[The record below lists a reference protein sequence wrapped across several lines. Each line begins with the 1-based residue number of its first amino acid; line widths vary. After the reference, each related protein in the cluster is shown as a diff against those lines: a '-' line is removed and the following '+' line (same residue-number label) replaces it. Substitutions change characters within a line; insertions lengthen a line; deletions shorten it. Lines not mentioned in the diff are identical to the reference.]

1 MIRDHIGELSIVQG
15 SNYRRTKVDTAQEQR
30 IEKLLTVKTELT
42 ILKPRL
48 TEPYRSNIEACITLL
63 DVVTKELGYG
73 NDKERLRTNS

>member
-30 IEKLLTVKTELT
+30 IERLLTVKTELT

-63 DVVTKELGYG
+63 DVVTKEMGYG
-73 NDKERLRTNS
+73 NDEKGLSSSS